1 MFKFFNKTATAAETT
16 PQEVARRLAQGEQLL
31 VLDVRQPD
39 EYAEGH
45 VGGSTLI
52 PLDQLA
58 LRLDELPK
66 DQEIAAICRSGNR
79 SGVATGL
86 LQRAGFK
93 AINVKGGM
101 LAWQKQTLP
110 VERGA

>member
-1 MFKFFNKTATAAETT
+1 MFKFKKTETAAETT

-39 EYAEGH
+39 EFAEGH
-45 VGGSTLI
+45 VKGSTLI

-66 DQEIAAICRSGNR
+66 DQEIVAICRSGNR

-101 LAWQKQTLP
+101 LAWQKFKLP

>member
-1 MFKFFNKTATAAETT
+1 MFRFKKTETEAETT
-16 PQEVARRLAQGEQLL
+16 PEDVQSRLAKGEQLL
-31 VLDVRQPD
+31 VLDVRHPD

-45 VGGSTLI
+45 VTGSTLI

-66 DQEIAAICRSGNR
+66 DQEIMAICRSGNR

-101 LAWQKQTLP
+101 LAWQKLKLP
-110 VERGA
+110 VERGT

>member
-1 MFKFFNKTATAAETT
+1 MLKRTMTDLAGDIT
-16 PQEVARRLAQGEQLL
+16 PDEVARRLAVGEQLL

-45 VGGSTLI
+45 VAGSTLI

-66 DQEIAAICRSGNR
+66 DRPIAVICRSGNR
-79 SGVATGL
+79 SGVATGML
-86 LQRAGFK
+86 LRDGFT
-93 AINVKGGM
+93 AANVTGGM
-101 LAWQKQTLP
+101 LAWQQRSLAM
-110 VERGA
+110 EHGA

>member
-1 MFKFFNKTATAAETT
+1 MFKFKKTETSPETT
-16 PQEVARRLAQGEQLL
+16 PEEVARRLARGEQLV

-39 EYAEGH
+39 EYAQGH
-45 VGGSTLI
+45 VAGSTLI

-58 LRLDELPK
+58 LRLEELPK
-66 DQEIAAICRSGNR
+66 DQEILAICRSGNR

-93 AINVKGGM
+93 ASNVKGGM
-101 LAWQKQTLP
+101 LAWQKHQLP
-110 VERGA
+110 VERGT